1 MESPLPV
8 DLKYAISSVLKNNK
22 DSIDQIEIEVRIR
35 DSKKDRRLEILEEK
49 LLEDDYS
56 LEKSHS
62 VDFINND
69 QRTTYKNGEYFNTSK
84 TPLMNNRRFD
94 DKHRLKVSVV
104 KEEEKPAKEP
114 KKYDIVRNKE
124 RRSYTKDNF
133 SIDITEVKEDDSKSQ
148 SENERVELEIEVIN
162 AKFFIF
168 DDLNNVIKYVFDILF
183 TTEDDVVEDF
193 TKALGRKEDT
203 LNNIG
208 KFFSRARDLEIK
220 DLTNNGILK
229 PFTISI
235 KAHGV
240 TAFLYFHKSGIYLVT
255 NIVKEAKCEK
265 ISPPIEEK
273 DSLFVG
279 ELIPKG
285 ELKKPIKEEFLF
297 LPYDCLRHNNIDLR
311 NHNYLTRYS
320 KCQNIYDKVFG
331 NILVN
336 QKHIYRYKATV
347 DSLNETVIGVY
358 KIIDKLNYYTD
369 GIIFTPIKSPYIADG
384 QNVNNKYRKLSK
396 YLDVCKYKVPEDL
409 TIDFKVME
417 DGVHTTKGLFLG
429 ADKFPIKDW
438 SFDLSNK
445 KELIGKIIEFK
456 PYEDSEGRIIYEPV
470 RDRTEDKGVPNSKYV
485 AETLW
490 RLRYV
495 PIEKNTLEGKT
506 IQLMKRYH
514 NQVKERLI
522 NNMSGFVIDIG
533 SGNGA
538 EIPKYLKNN
547 KIKEVLFIEPCQEF
561 IEEFK
566 RRRSN
571 LDLRGKE
578 FRIIKSGGEE
588 TVKILNE
595 VKEYLLPKI
604 KNKSDNLNINMMIS
618 LSFFLEG

>member
-1 MESPLPV
+1 M
-8 DLKYAISSVLKNNK
+8 
-22 DSIDQIEIEVRIR
+22 
-35 DSKKDRRLEILEEK
+35 
-49 LLEDDYS
+49 
-56 LEKSHS
+56 
-62 VDFINND
+62 
-69 QRTTYKNGEYFNTSK
+69 
-84 TPLMNNRRFD
+84 
-94 DKHRLKVSVV
+94 
-104 KEEEKPAKEP
+104 
-114 KKYDIVRNKE
+114 
-124 RRSYTKDNF
+124 
-133 SIDITEVKEDDSKSQ
+133 
-148 SENERVELEIEVIN
+148 
-162 AKFFIF
+162 
-168 DDLNNVIKYVFDILF
+168 
-183 TTEDDVVEDF
+183 
-193 TKALGRKEDT
+193 
-203 LNNIG
+203 
-208 KFFSRARDLEIK
+208 
-220 DLTNNGILK
+220 
-229 PFTISI
+229 
-235 KAHGV
+235 
-240 TAFLYFHKSGIYLVT
+240 
-255 NIVKEAKCEK
+255 
-265 ISPPIEEK
+265 
-273 DSLFVG
+273 
-279 ELIPKG
+279 
-285 ELKKPIKEEFLF
+285 
-297 LPYDCLRHNNIDLR
+297 RHNNIDLR

-369 GIIFTPIKSPYIADG
+369 GIIFTPIKSPYIAAG
-384 QNVNNKYRKLSK
+384 QNVSNKYRKLSN

-490 RLRYV
+490 RLRYL
-495 PIEKNTLEGKT
+495 PIEKNTLEGKS

-533 SGNGA
+533 SGNGS
-538 EIPKYLKNN
+538 EMPKYLKNN

-566 RRRSN
+566 RRRSTY
-571 LDLRGKE
+571 DLKGKE
-578 FRIIKSGGEE
+578 YRIIKSGGEE
-588 TVKILNE
+588 TEKILNE

-618 LSFFLEG
+618 LSFFWKDKEMLDSLVNTITQIRELYKGKVLFNFLTIEGSRLRKLFDARGKHIYLNGIELKKISDKEVYVDIKTSKTVSAQTEFFVFINQLWDLSGYTPLSTHEADGLKADDFILSDNERTYSSLFIYGSAHYVSKKFEYVCLPVNETKGTTVNGKTLVLGDDEKEELHPIVKERIISHFGKEKMEGDNLYRLSTMKKEGSLNHAILKLLNESYKDSDYKSRKKMAKKLKMKLEDIPFKTLVISKDNIEEFGKDTKKKLILLRCGENSYEPIVRIEGNKTEVFF